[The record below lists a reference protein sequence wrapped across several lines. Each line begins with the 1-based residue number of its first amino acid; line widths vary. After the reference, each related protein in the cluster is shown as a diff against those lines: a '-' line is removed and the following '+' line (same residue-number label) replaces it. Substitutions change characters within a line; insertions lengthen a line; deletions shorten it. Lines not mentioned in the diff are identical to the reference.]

1 MVEFAAWRHLGFIG
15 RLWCLEVATNKLAA
29 LTRFTLQLPVRRMF
43 LALSSAAL
51 LIFSFPNFNQP
62 WCAWIALVPWLLL
75 LPNLK
80 PRKAF
85 WWSWFIGFLFFLG
98 SIHWLTHVTVF
109 GWALLCAYLAFFFGI
124 FGWLA
129 SLAQPMLDPRPK
141 TQGLKSSLKSYV
153 LSLIV
158 APSAWVAL
166 EHARTHLLSGFG
178 WNLLAYS
185 QTPWPMIIQI
195 ARLTGAWGVSF
206 MIVMANAA
214 IFQAIQRRSWRKL
227 FAPAGVV
234 VAALL
239 YAAGTIPLKA
249 PVLSRI
255 AVVQGNIPQEHKWD
269 EAYKEE
275 ILSRYECLTRLAAES
290 QLDLIVWPETSAP
303 GYVGVDEDLT
313 QRIFRLAKQAGRPL
327 LIGSPVP
334 KLAAGGFVFLNRASL
349 INQEGEIVNTYDKLH
364 LVPYGEFIPG
374 DKWFPWLRKLL
385 PPIGDFVPGKEY
397 TVFSLKNSRLE
408 ALGSRQAEN
417 SLQPTAY
424 SRELRFSVLICFE
437 DVFPELARAFVRRG
451 AQALVVITN
460 DAWFGPT
467 AAAHQHAQASLFR
480 SVELGVPVI
489 RAANTGWSGCIDP
502 EWGAYRPVKDVKG
515 QELFVTGTATCGVYP
530 GSGNTFYVRWGDW
543 FAWGCVL
550 AALIGILPGIM
561 NNSYSRKNGR
571 RA

>member
-1 MVEFAAWRHLGFIG
+1 
-15 RLWCLEVATNKLAA
+15 
-29 LTRFTLQLPVRRMF
+29 MF

-349 INQEGEIVNTYDKLH
+349 INQVEEIVSTYDKLH

-374 DKWFPWLRKLL
+374 DKLFPWLRKLF
-385 PPIGDFVPGKEY
+385 PPIGDFIPGKDY
-397 TVFSLKNSRLE
+397 TVFN
-408 ALGSRQAEN
+408 LGSG
-417 SLQPTAY
+417 LH
-424 SRELRFSVLICFE
+424 FSVLICFE

-467 AAAHQHAQASLFR
+467 AAAYQHAQTSAFR
-480 SVELGVPVI
+480 AVELGVSVI
-489 RAANTGWSGCIDP
+489 RAANTGWSGWIDP
-502 EWGAYRPVKDVKG
+502 WGVWHDPVKDASG
-515 QELFVTGTATCGVYP
+515 RELFVEGFSLCAINAALGPTLYA
-530 GSGNTFYVRWGDW
+530 RWGDW
-543 FAWGCVL
+543 FAWICL
-550 AALIGILPGIM
+550 AVTLIAALPGIITPL
-561 NNSYSRKNGR
+561 YPR
-571 RA
+571 RNRRGT